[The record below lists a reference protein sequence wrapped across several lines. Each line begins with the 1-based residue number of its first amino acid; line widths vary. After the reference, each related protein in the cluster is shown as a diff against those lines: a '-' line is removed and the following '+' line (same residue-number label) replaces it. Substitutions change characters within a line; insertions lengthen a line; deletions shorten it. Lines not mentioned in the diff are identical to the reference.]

1 MFTAQGWA
9 EALVIKGMLESSDIP
24 VRLGYEA
31 LGSILGLTLDG
42 LGEVKIMVPA
52 EKEEEAKRLLQE
64 ADDRSGFGEL
74 E

>member
-9 EALVIKGMLESSDIP
+9 EAFVVKGMLESSDIP

-42 LGEVKIMVPA
+42 LGEVKIMVSA
-52 EKEEEAKRLLQE
+52 EKEEEARKLLQE
-64 ADDRSGFGEL
+64 ANNHHEWDN
-74 E
+74 